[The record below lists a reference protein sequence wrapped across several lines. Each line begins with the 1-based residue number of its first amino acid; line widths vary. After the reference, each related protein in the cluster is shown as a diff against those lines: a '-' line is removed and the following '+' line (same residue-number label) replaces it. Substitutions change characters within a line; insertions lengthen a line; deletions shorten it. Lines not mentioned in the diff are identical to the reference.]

1 MIPIAFITKAC
12 AILGDTNSGLSGSK
26 IVDHLCG
33 YAADFG
39 VDIPY
44 TGYPFPNTVPNKRAA
59 LKKNLLRFSPE
70 QQIYIINELCQL
82 DDFEDNESVRN
93 LRVQLLNRYGHLLGK
108 QTTKLNADLIEETKH
123 WLNDYPDAMKLYNA
137 ALGKYES
144 QAYSRNL
151 LDDLRLSL
159 EKLLQ
164 AILGNN
170 KSLENQIS
178 NLGNYIEKRGGSKEL
193 CNMLVKLF
201 DYYSKYQNTYVKHN
215 DAVIEDEIEIIF
227 ELTCSFMRFIVRQS
241 RC

>member
-1 MIPIAFITKAC
+1 MIPKAFIIKAC

-26 IVDHLCG
+26 IVEHLCG
-33 YAADFG
+33 YADDFG

-44 TGYPFPNTVPNKRAA
+44 TDYPFPNTVPNKRTA
-59 LKKNLLRFSPE
+59 LKKNLLLFSPE

-82 DDFEDNESVRN
+82 DDFEDNEAARN
-93 LRVQLLNRYGHLLGK
+93 LRVQLLSRYGHLLKK
-108 QTTKLNADLIEETKH
+108 QTNEIDADLLEETKH
-123 WLNDYPDAMKLYNA
+123 WLNDYPDAMKLYND
-137 ALGKYES
+137 ALRKYES
-144 QAYSRNL
+144 KAYSRNL

-178 NLGNYIEKRGGSKEL
+178 NLGDYIEERGGSKEL

-241 RC
+241 KN